1 MNMEDFVYK
10 CKGINPEAKKAYL
23 ALFNSSNTRRIAD
36 KVINDL
42 IMKFRFYGA
51 KPTTD
56 IVILAK
62 QAAYREIIEYILT
75 MSARISSDTLS
86 EIETFINRGGNN
98 E

>member
-10 CKGINPEAKKAYL
+10 CKGIKPEAKKAYL
-23 ALFNSSNTRRIAD
+23 ALFNSSNTRRTAD

>member
-23 ALFNSSNTRRIAD
+23 ALFNSNSTRRTAD

-62 QAAYREIIEYILT
+62 QAAYREIIEYRLT

>member
-23 ALFNSSNTRRIAD
+23 ALFNSSNTRRTAD